1 MFSHLFSWTPV
12 PYAYLTLY
20 HTVLIASLATRPCPQ
35 RRLFFL
41 PLLALTW
48 QLLHDA
54 QAGYIT
60 SMYWFTSLVMASD
73 YILLT
78 DVQRELRQ
86 VHDSSDRRAS
96 QPIQNIEDAPFL
108 ERVNWAVHL
117 FFNARG
123 VGWAHEPRN
132 ALPSRAP
139 PNTPRIRFIV
149 EQTLRLG
156 ATLVLFDLVNLHVRW
171 NPALGLRLGLAFVGW
186 TWRVIGTV
194 GWAAGA
200 FAGLASVHYTS
211 SIVCVSGYLFRKIGL
226 RSLVGSQ
233 MQRACGPS
241 GRKRGWHQLLRRS
254 LCAHGQFVSGTLMRL
269 SPGSTASSCVQLV
282 VAFLLSGLV
291 HSLGETPP
299 LGLERSGSLI
309 FFGIQPAGIACEM
322 LAARL
327 SRRVGLSL
335 PRSASKVLGCAWVL
349 AWFTL
354 TLPIMQDPLIRAGE
368 LDSRVNVSLFMRAW
382 KGTWFLPPIGSAA
395 FTSERF

>member
-1 MFSHLFSWTPV
+1 MFSHLFSWTPI

-20 HTVLIASLATRPCPQ
+20 LTILITSLATRPCPQ

-48 QLLHDA
+48 RLLHDA

-60 SMYWFTSLVMASD
+60 SMYWFTSLIMASD
-73 YILLT
+73 YLLLT

-86 VHDSSDRRAS
+86 IHDSSDRRAS
-96 QPIQNIEDAPFL
+96 RPIQNIEHAPFL

-123 VGWAHEPRN
+123 VGWAHEPRK
-132 ALPSRAP
+132 ALPSRAA
-139 PNTPRIRFIV
+139 PNTPRVKFIA

-171 NPALGLRLGLAFVGW
+171 NPALGLRLGLASVGW

-211 SIVCVSGYLFRKIGL
+211 SIVCVALGISLPQDWPPLF
-226 RSLVGSQ
+226 
-233 MQRACGPS
+233 
-241 GRKRGWHQLLRRS
+241 GRIADAASVRTFWARGWHQLLRRS

-269 SPGSTASSCVQLV
+269 SPGSTASSCVQIV
-282 VAFLLSGLV
+282 VAFLLSASSTASARPLPWASSAADPSSSSGSSPPASRAKCSLRDCAARRV
-291 HSLGETPP
+291 VASTLGEQGP
-299 LGLERSGSLI
+299 R
-309 FFGIQPAGIACEM
+309 M
-322 LAARL
+322 
-327 SRRVGLSL
+327 RVGACVVYADA
-335 PRSASKVLGCAWVL
+335 PDYAGPADTGGRVGFEGGC
-349 AWFTL
+349 
-354 TLPIMQDPLIRAGE
+354 
-368 LDSRVNVSLFMRAW
+368 
-382 KGTWFLPPIGSAA
+382 
-395 FTSERF
+395 